1 MPPEHSRTVLI
12 VDDDS
17 DMRLYCAKAL
27 QSEGYGI
34 VSTSNASTA
43 LAVLG
48 RQPVDLLLTD
58 FQLGPSVFRLSERSR
73 PEPSITGVG
82 LMELA
87 LVSNP
92 GLPVV
97 FISAYGE
104 QMMATKGFDAGKQP
118 LLRKPFQA
126 ESLRRIVTETLQ
138 KDATV
143 PASAVV
149 PVPPLIPRG
158 HPRFQV
164 NHAVLFTGRV
174 DGHGAVSN
182 LSLNGCQVQSSCMV
196 RPDTYL
202 TLLLSLPDAPLK
214 INVAVVRWNRPGVF
228 GVEFRYVE
236 ATIRER
242 LNQYLATL
250 NRSR

>member
-1 MPPEHSRTVLI
+1 MKGMASYRLRTRPLPF
-12 VDDDS
+12 
-17 DMRLYCAKAL
+17 
-27 QSEGYGI
+27 
-34 VSTSNASTA
+34 
-43 LAVLG
+43 AVLG

-58 FQLGPSVFRLSERSR
+58 FQSH
-73 PEPSITGVG
+73 
-82 LMELA
+82 
-87 LVSNP
+87 P

-97 FISAYGE
+97 FISAYAE

-242 LNQYLATL
+242 LDQYLATL

>member
-1 MPPEHSRTVLI
+1 MLREHAPTVLI

-27 QSEGYGI
+27 QSEGYAT

-43 LAVLG
+43 LEVLG
-48 RQPVDLLLTD
+48 RRQVDLLLTD
-58 FQLGPSVFRLSERSR
+58 FQLGPSAFRLSERSR
-73 PEPSITGVG
+73 PKLCLTGVE

-87 LVSNP
+87 LESHP

-97 FISAYGE
+97 FISAYGD
-104 QMMATKGFDAGKQP
+104 QMMATKGLDTGKQP

-126 ESLRRIVTETLQ
+126 ESLRRVVTETLQ

-143 PASAVV
+143 PTSAVAPGSLLV
-149 PVPPLIPRG
+149 PRA

-164 NHAVLFTGRV
+164 NHAVLFTGRA
-174 DGHGAVSN
+174 DGHGTVSN

-196 RPDTYL
+196 RPDSYL
-202 TLLLSLPDAPLK
+202 TLLLSLPDGPLK
-214 INVAVVRWNRPGVF
+214 INVAVVRWNRPGLF

-242 LNQYLATL
+242 LSHYLSTL
-250 NRSR
+250 SRSR